1 MQTFNGTNR
10 TGLRSFRLL
19 NFVISFLGAIPR
31 IYLAAALFAA
41 MAIPAY
47 AGIRMADGQL
57 ISTGH
62 SSAKLLHY
70 LGKPISKSSSHG
82 CLNRRCS
89 KKGRIESWIYYYD
102 NRTWT
107 VRISGGVIIDTKW
120 TRRNR

>member
-1 MQTFNGTNR
+1 MPTFTPSSR

-19 NFVISFLGAIPR
+19 NIVISVLGAIPR
-31 IYLAAALFAA
+31 IFLAVSLTAA
-41 MAIPAY
+41 MAVQAH

-62 SSAKLLHY
+62 SSARLLHY
-70 LGKPISKSSSHG
+70 LGKPISKSSSQG

-107 VRISGGVIIDTKW
+107 VRISGGVIIDTEW

>member
-1 MQTFNGTNR
+1 MQTFNR
-10 TGLRSFRLL
+10 RVYRLL
-19 NFVISFLGAIPR
+19 SSLLIVFIGSIISI
-31 IYLAAALFAA
+31 AAH
-41 MAIPAY
+41 

-57 ISTGH
+57 ISSGH

-82 CLNRRCS
+82 CLNRRCC

-107 VRISGGVIIDTKW
+107 IRISGGIIIDTKW

>member
-1 MQTFNGTNR
+1 MQTFNRN
-10 TGLRSFRLL
+10 SYRLL
-19 NFVISFLGAIPR
+19 SSLLMVFLASTIS
-31 IYLAAALFAA
+31 
-41 MAIPAY
+41 IPAD

-62 SSAKLLHY
+62 SSTKLLHY
-70 LGKPISKSSSHG
+70 LGKPISRSSSHG

-89 KKGRIESWIYYYD
+89 KKGKIESWIYYYD

-107 VRISGGVIIDTKW
+107 ISISGGVIIDTKW